1 MTSVQNSCTD
11 FTAGHSVTDAH
22 TNEAL
27 FRFLR
32 KPLLLN
38 ISFTLRASIRAQ
50 RGFVRYVHAL
60 RIFSSFHVA
69 ISRCSETLFP
79 PGWSEVFLV
88 IFFFFPALGERWFIW
103 DTNRKWVQFGMRG
116 QWKEASQCDAS
127 LFQCCNGTDVYRQC
141 VIVLTGCVNFFFVFF
156 LLTGDP

>member
-11 FTAGHSVTDAH
+11 FTAGHSVIDAH

-60 RIFSSFHVA
+60 RSFSSFHVA
-69 ISRCSETLFP
+69 ISRCSETLN
-79 PGWSEVFLV
+79 V
-88 IFFFFPALGERWFIW
+88 FFFLLAGQRSSSFFFCAWRVLVYLGHKQEMSTVWYEGAVKGSEPVRHIV
-103 DTNRKWVQFGMRG
+103 TPVLQRNKRVQTM
-116 QWKEASQCDAS
+116 
-127 LFQCCNGTDVYRQC
+127 CNSVDRVCY
-141 VIVLTGCVNFFFVFF
+141 FFVFF
-156 LLTGDP
+156 LLTGDR

>member
-79 PGWSEVFLV
+79 PGWSEVFLFL
-88 IFFFFPALGERWFIW
+88 FFFLRWRAPVYLGHKQEMSTVWYEGAVKGSEPVRCIVIPVLQRNKRVQ
-103 DTNRKWVQFGMRG
+103 TMCNSVNRV
-116 QWKEASQCDAS
+116 C
-127 LFQCCNGTDVYRQC
+127 Y
-141 VIVLTGCVNFFFVFF
+141 FF
-156 LLTGDP
+156 LGSFY